1 MCGIAS
7 SCGVLACR
15 CRALSCCG
23 VWALGARASAAVALV
38 LGSCSQAL
46 ECGPSSC
53 GTQALVAPCHVKS
66 SWTRDWNHVPC
77 TGRRTPI
84 HCTTREVLFVFFLMI
99 AILAGVRGHHGF
111 YLHFPDAFSFFFF
124 FYYSH
129 PSRYGVVSHWILI
142 CIYLTNTNGGEHPY
156 ISELSQHHLLKDYSF
171 PRWTVSTVVKNQLII
186 NI

>member
-1 MCGIAS
+1 M
-7 SCGVLACR
+7 LACW
-15 CRALSCCG
+15 CSALSCCG
-23 VWALGARASAAVALV
+23 VWALGARASAAVAQV

-46 ECGPSSC
+46 ECSPSSC
-53 GTQALVAPCHVKS
+53 GTQALVVPCHAKS

-99 AILAGVRGHHGF
+99 AILAGVREHRGF
-111 YLHFPDAFSFFFF
+111 YLHFPFFFF
-124 FYYSH
+124 ITAIL
-129 PSRYGVVSHWILI
+129 VDVEWCLIVILI

-171 PRWTVSTVVKNQLII
+171 PCWTVSTVVKNQLTI